1 MRVIFD
7 KTELSD
13 AIDRV
18 QRAAQ
23 AKITSNTN
31 NGYFIAAE
39 NGKVELQANDYTIGI
54 KTSCPAMIEE
64 EGIIVIAASQLQSTI
79 RMMPAGDIVMEKK
92 KEENMVSFTCGS
104 YFARFPTRD
113 INDFPEVK
121 EMEHT
126 NHATVSCQDFKE
138 MTGQVSFATASDKQ
152 KPLFTGVLFEVDQ
165 YRFIMAAT
173 NTHRL
178 AAKEITLPE
187 EDGSTVEI
195 SWSKNHVAFTFGST
209 YFITSLLN
217 GEYPDY
223 HRVIPTH
230 HDALVT
236 VNVHDFQEA
245 VRFVSPISSGVDY
258 HTINFIF
265 HKDTV
270 EIYEEDPAI
279 GRSSTSIP
287 IKLEGEPIKITY
299 NCNYIEDI
307 LKHSEG
313 ETVILHLQKNG
324 PLLVEQEEDKAYQY
338 VVTPMRGRH

>member
-113 INDFPEVK
+113 INEFPEVK

-152 KPLFTGVLFEVDQ
+152 KPLFSGQ
-165 YRFIMAAT
+165 
-173 NTHRL
+173 
-178 AAKEITLPE
+178 
-187 EDGSTVEI
+187 
-195 SWSKNHVAFTFGST
+195 FT
-209 YFITSLLN
+209 
-217 GEYPDY
+217 
-223 HRVIPTH
+223 
-230 HDALVT
+230 
-236 VNVHDFQEA
+236 
-245 VRFVSPISSGVDY
+245 
-258 HTINFIF
+258 
-265 HKDTV
+265 K
-270 EIYEEDPAI
+270 
-279 GRSSTSIP
+279 
-287 IKLEGEPIKITY
+287 
-299 NCNYIEDI
+299 
-307 LKHSEG
+307 
-313 ETVILHLQKNG
+313 
-324 PLLVEQEEDKAYQY
+324 LVE
-338 VVTPMRGRH
+338 VNRVGLITW